1 MIKAIKKITF
11 LLSISIKL
19 EKNLLSLQ
27 PNSKPVGKSVE
38 KILPFHNVRDFCC
51 KSTKKNWNINEIIE
65 KIIENDSL

>member
-51 KSTKKNWNINEIIE
+51 KSTKKNGISM
-65 KIIENDSL
+65 KLLRK

>member
-38 KILPFHNVRDFCC
+38 KILPFTMLEISAAKVR
-51 KSTKKNWNINEIIE
+51 KKIGISM
-65 KIIENDSL
+65 KLLRK